1 MSLLTSRARRLAAA
15 TAVAAAVAGGSM
27 AASAATSKPSA
38 TTFSLFPNAAL
49 RRTAWP
55 PPARSPTATVQVHR
69 GDLND
74 RLTLKVKGLKPN
86 LDFDVFTVENTP
98 QLSNGTPNPDFHG
111 SFGFAWYQSDL
122 QTNRHGEGEVTLK
135 TILLDQI
142 FGFDSSR
149 GVTPVN
155 TFNLGFWFN
164 NPADAA
170 GCGFTGTTPFNGE
183 HQAGPLAMISR
194 QNVTTKLGPLCTSPE
209 SDSTG
214 AFHCNP

>member
-38 TTFSLFPNAAL
+38 TTFSLFPNAAQL
-49 RRTAWP
+49 NCLAAP
-55 PPARSPTATVQVHR
+55 GSVPTATVKVQR

-122 QTNRHGEGEVTLK
+122 QTNRHGEGEVSLK

-183 HQAGPLAMISR
+183 HTAGPLAMISR
-194 QNVTTKLGPLCTSPE
+194 QDVATKLGPLCTSPE